1 MTLSLCCNDPTLD
14 ELLDDDLT
22 QTVMQADRVDAAS
35 LRIMLQ
41 AVVTESLGARDR
53 ADGCA
58 RHPQDMHRPFKT
70 FADLLRRAHGLA
82 GKTRAHATAASCG
95 CSGFGGGR

>member
-35 LRIMLQ
+35 LRVMLT
-41 AVVTESLGARDR
+41 ALVTENLGVHNHTDDCTDR
-53 ADGCA
+53 SQGTEG
-58 RHPQDMHRPFKT
+58 RFKT
-70 FADLLRRAHGLA
+70 VFGIFRRAQGFA
-82 GKTRAHATAASCG
+82 TEARARMTAASCG

>member
-22 QTVMQADRVDAAS
+22 QTVMQADRVDAVS
-35 LRIMLQ
+35 LRVML
-41 AVVTESLGARDR
+41 ALAAESLGGHEQAHD
-53 ADGCA
+53 CT
-58 RHPQDMHRPFKT
+58 RHAQDMHRPFKT
-70 FADLLRRAHGLA
+70 FAGLIRHARGLA
-82 GKTRAHATAASCG
+82 GEARARVTDALCG